1 VFHIISKDSGFDPLI
16 KHLKSKGVLVY
27 RSKGIAEMQFFKAD
41 LPATGDAQL
50 DAAIAH
56 LVRLKTAKP
65 RAQKTLLGTLH
76 ALFKKELSEEQLSAL
91 FTALCGRGFVKIEG
105 TKVSY
110 DLPHG
115 A

>member
-1 VFHIISKDSGFDPLI
+1 MPFVKP
-16 KHLKSKGVLVY
+16 
-27 RSKGIAEMQFFKAD
+27 D
-41 LPATGDAQL
+41 LPATGDAQVE
-50 DAAIAH
+50 AAIAH
-56 LVRLKTAKP
+56 LVRLKAAKP

-91 FTALCGRGFVKIEG
+91 FAALCNRGVVKIEG

-110 DLPHG
+110 DLPSG